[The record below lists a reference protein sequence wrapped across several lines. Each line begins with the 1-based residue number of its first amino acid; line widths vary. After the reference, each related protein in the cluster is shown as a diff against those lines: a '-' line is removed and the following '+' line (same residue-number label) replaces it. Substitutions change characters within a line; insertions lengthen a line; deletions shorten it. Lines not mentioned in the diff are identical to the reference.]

1 MLVSKEVVADAFSVV
16 VVFAEAD
23 IVGLVKLFSVVVFA
37 EAEADIVGLLKLFW
51 RETRALVAEQS
62 RGV

>member
-1 MLVSKEVVADAFSVV
+1 MLVPKEVVGDAFSEV
-16 VVFAEAD
+16 VVFAEAAAD
-23 IVGLVKLFSVVVFA
+23 IVGLLNA